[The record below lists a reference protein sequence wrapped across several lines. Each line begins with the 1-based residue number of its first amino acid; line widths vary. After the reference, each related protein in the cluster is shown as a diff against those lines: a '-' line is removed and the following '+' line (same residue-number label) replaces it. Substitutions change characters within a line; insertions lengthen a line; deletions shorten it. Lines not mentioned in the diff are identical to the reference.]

1 MQDKM
6 TEAFNNQTRQLFEP
20 MRKLNSLMLNNMEK
34 MTQYQLEAMKRYSQ
48 MGTDRI
54 RSATEIED
62 AESMRDFGTRQAEMM
77 NELSQQM
84 QEDARAMGEMSL
96 QFKSEMEKLFSEAG
110 QKMTDQA
117 NAAAKGEQ
125 QSGKSEQPA
134 KSTSQGSRKS

>member
-84 QEDARAMGEMSL
+84 QEDARTMGEMSL

-125 QSGKSEQPA
+125 AGKSEQSA